1 MDVVLASIENEQLVI
16 TSSEV
21 TLVADMLL
29 DDAANF
35 KYDLIVLPVSWR
47 FSFCFLFLFI
57 YYLIVGGMGDLAT
70 GLFYLFIN
78 NCFSIT
84 TFCIFFF
91 VGWIYVVLQH
101 FWIPKN

>member
-21 TLVADMLL
+21 ILVADMLL

-35 KYDLIVLPVSWR
+35 KYDLIVLPVSWG

-57 YYLIVGGMGDLAT
+57 YYLIVGGMGDLAST
-70 GLFYLFIN
+70 
-78 NCFSIT
+78 CS
-84 TFCIFFF
+84 
-91 VGWIYVVLQH
+91 
-101 FWIPKN
+101 